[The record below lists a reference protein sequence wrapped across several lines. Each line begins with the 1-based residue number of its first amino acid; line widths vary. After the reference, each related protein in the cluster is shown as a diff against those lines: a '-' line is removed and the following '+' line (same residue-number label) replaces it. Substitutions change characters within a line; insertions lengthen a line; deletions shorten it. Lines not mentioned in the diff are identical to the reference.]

1 MASIDLANAPW
12 QPKAVARERVGTLIG
27 LYRDKAREILYPLV
41 LAHYSAM
48 LADDGIE
55 YRKMVE
61 LSTKMMVVGNA
72 CTEVLGHDYD
82 ERRQMIAGLFGGCC
96 FLADSFLDDFGEEA
110 AQSYVARFGELLA
123 TGWFELKTDRERL
136 FYAIIARLF
145 AERDILDPVA
155 RQAIALLHRAQAQ
168 DVAMRSECGGAVS
181 PRRLADLKICARN
194 RSGHAIL
201 VLCVFL
207 VPQIPLERLTTLFA
221 AGALV
226 MYIDDHGDSFADLT
240 DRRVTFMNQV
250 TRPER
255 ALRRLFL
262 AHIGRLY
269 GELPAGDG
277 RDLLIAFLTRYYVTR
292 VEKNRHQRRQVGSA
306 WAVYE

>member
-1 MASIDLANAPW
+1 MDLANAPW
-12 QPKAVARERVGTLIG
+12 YPNAATRELVGTLIG
-27 LYRDKAREILYPLV
+27 LYREKARATLYPLILV
-41 LAHYSAM
+41 HYPAI

-55 YRKMVE
+55 YRKMIE
-61 LSTKMMVVGNA
+61 LSAKMMVVGKA
-72 CTEVLGHDYD
+72 CSEVLGHEYD
-82 ERRQMIAGLFGGCC
+82 ERRQMIAGLYGGCC
-96 FLADSFLDDFGEEA
+96 FLADSFIDDFGDEA
-110 AQSYVARFGELLA
+110 AQSYIARFGELLT

-136 FYAIIARLF
+136 FYAIISRLF
-145 AERDILDPVA
+145 AERNILDPVA
-155 RQAIALLHRAQAQ
+155 RQTIALLHRAQAQ
-168 DVAMRSECGGAVS
+168 DVAMRSECGSAAS

-207 VPQIPLERLTTLFA
+207 VPQIPLDRLSTLFA

-226 MYIDDHGDSFADLT
+226 MYIDDHGDSFADLA
-240 DRRVTFMNQV
+240 DHRVTFMNQV

-262 AHIGRLY
+262 THISRLF
-269 GELPAGDG
+269 GELPSGTG
-277 RDLLIAFLTRYYVTR
+277 RDMLIAFLTRYYVTR
-292 VEKNRHQRRQVGSA
+292 VEKNRHQRRRGGLA

>member
-1 MASIDLANAPW
+1 MDLANAPW
-12 QPKAVARERVGTLIG
+12 QPSAAARERVGTLIG
-27 LYRDKAREILYPLV
+27 RYRDKAREILYPLV
-41 LAHYSAM
+41 LAHYPAM
-48 LADDGIE
+48 LAGEAVE
-55 YRKMVE
+55 YRKMIE

-72 CTEVLGHDYD
+72 CTEILDHTYD

-96 FLADSFLDDFGEEA
+96 FVADSFLDDFGEA
-110 AQSYVARFGELLA
+110 AAKDYVARFGDLLS

-145 AERDILDPVA
+145 AERDVLDPVA
-155 RQAIALLHRAQAQ
+155 RQAIALLHRAQAE
-168 DVAMRSECGGAVS
+168 DVAMRSEGGEAAS
-181 PRRLADLKICARN
+181 TRRLAKLKVCARN

-201 VLCVFL
+201 VLSAFL

-240 DRRVTFMNQV
+240 DRRLTFMNQV

-255 ALRRLFL
+255 ALHRLFL
-262 AHIGRLY
+262 AHISRLHR
-269 GELPAGDG
+269 ELPPGDG

-292 VEKNRHQRRQVGSA
+292 VEKNRHQRRQAGSA

>member
-1 MASIDLANAPW
+1 MDLANAPW
-12 QPKAVARERVGTLIG
+12 QPSALARERVGSLIA

-41 LAHYSAM
+41 LAHYPAM
-48 LADDGIE
+48 LANDGIE
-55 YRKMVE
+55 YRKMIE

-72 CTEVLGHDYD
+72 CTEILGHDYD
-82 ERRQMIAGLFGGCC
+82 ERRQMIGGLFGGCC
-96 FLADSFLDDFGEEA
+96 FLADSFLDDFGEEV
-110 AQSYVARFGELLA
+110 AQSYVARFGEFLS

-136 FYAIIARLF
+136 FYVIIARLF
-145 AERDILDPVA
+145 VERDILHPIA
-155 RQAIALLHRAQAQ
+155 RQAIVLLHRAQAE
-168 DVAMRSECGGAVS
+168 DVAMRSEFGGAAS
-181 PRRLADLKICARN
+181 SRRSLANLKICARN

-255 ALRRLFL
+255 TLRRLFL
-262 AHIGRLY
+262 AHVGRLY
-269 GELPAGDG
+269 GELPAGNG

-292 VEKNRHQRRQVGSA
+292 VEKNRHQRRQAGSA

>member
-1 MASIDLANAPW
+1 MNLANAPW
-12 QPKAVARERVGTLIG
+12 QPNTTAHARVEVLIG
-27 LYRDKAREILYPLV
+27 RYRDKARAILYPLV
-41 LAHYSAM
+41 LAHHPAM
-48 LADDGIE
+48 LADNDIE
-55 YRKMVE
+55 YRKMIE
-61 LSTKMMVVGNA
+61 LSAKMMVVGDA
-72 CTEVLGHDYD
+72 CTEILGHDFD
-82 ERRQMIAGLFGGCC
+82 ERRQMIASLFGGCC

-110 AQSYVARFGELLA
+110 AQDYVARFGELLA

-155 RQAIALLHRAQAQ
+155 RQAIALLHRAQVE
-168 DVAMRSECGGAVS
+168 DVAMRSARGITSA
-181 PRRLADLKICARN
+181 RRLAHLKVCARN

-201 VLCVFL
+201 VLSVFL
-207 VPQIPLERLTTLFA
+207 VPHIPLERLTTLFA

-226 MYIDDHGDSFADLT
+226 MYIDDHGDSFADLG
-240 DRRVTFMNQV
+240 DRRLTFMNQV

-255 ALRRLFL
+255 TLRQLFL

-269 GELPAGDG
+269 RELPAGDG
-277 RDLLIAFLTRYYVTR
+277 RDLLIAFLTRYYLTR
-292 VEKNRHQRRQVGSA
+292 VEKNRHQRRQAGAA

>member
-1 MASIDLANAPW
+1 MDLANAPW
-12 QPKAVARERVGTLIG
+12 QPNAAARERVGMLIAR
-27 LYRDKAREILYPLV
+27 YRDSAREILYPLV
-41 LAHYSAM
+41 LGHYPAM
-48 LADDGIE
+48 LADDAIE
-55 YRKMVE
+55 YRKMIE

-72 CTEVLGHDYD
+72 CTEILGAAYD
-82 ERRQMIAGLFGGCC
+82 RRRQMIAGLYGGCC
-96 FLADSFLDDFGEEA
+96 FVADSFLDDFGEDVA
-110 AQSYVARFGELLA
+110 LDYVGRFGELLA
-123 TGWFELKTDRERL
+123 TGWFELRTDRERL
-136 FYAIIARLF
+136 FYAIVARLF
-145 AERDILDPVA
+145 TERDILDPVA
-155 RQAIALLHRAQAQ
+155 RQAVALLHRAQAE
-168 DVAMRSECGGAVS
+168 DVAMRSECGAAAAPG
-181 PRRLADLKICARN
+181 RLASLKVCARN

-201 VLCVFL
+201 VLCAFL
-207 VPQIPLERLTTLFA
+207 VPQLPLERLSTLFA

-255 ALRRLFL
+255 TLHRLFL

-269 GELPAGDG
+269 RELPAGDG

-292 VEKNRHQRRQVGSA
+292 VEKNRQQRRQAGLA